1 MTTPSEGDP
10 VQTLLEA
17 TGLEARR
24 HGPRSWTVAVPLTSR
39 GPLGVALTA
48 GDRTL
53 ALRAFL
59 MRGPDRAHE
68 DVYRRLLRRNLATR
82 VWRFA
87 LDGAG
92 DVHVA
97 ADVPLD
103 GLDADA
109 LDGVLGLLAA
119 LVDEVYEPVLR
130 LGFDVPEGTVF
141 APPPGAA

>member
-1 MTTPSEGDP
+1 VETDR
-10 VQTLLEA
+10 VQSVLDEA
-17 TGLEARR
+17 GLEVRR
-24 HGPRSWTVAVPLTSR
+24 HGPRTWAVAVPLSSR
-39 GPLGVALTA
+39 GPLGVTLTA
-48 GDRTL
+48 GERTL
-53 ALRAFL
+53 AMRAFL

-68 DVYRRLLRRNLATR
+68 DVYRRLLRRNLGGR

-87 LDGAG
+87 LDDAG

-97 ADVPLD
+97 GDVPLD

-130 LGFDVPEGTVF
+130 AGFDVPDGTVF
-141 APPPGAA
+141 APPPDPA